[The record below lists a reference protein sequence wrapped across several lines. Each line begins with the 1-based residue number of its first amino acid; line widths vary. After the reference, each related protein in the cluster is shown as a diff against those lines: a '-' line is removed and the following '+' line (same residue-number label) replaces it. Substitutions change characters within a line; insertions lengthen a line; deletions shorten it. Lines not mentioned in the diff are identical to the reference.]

1 MDAYYV
7 ETKEEAVAKALEL
20 MPKGSTISWGGT
32 MSVAEAGLMDAIRNG
47 DYTLYDRDQT
57 ETAKERE
64 EMMHQAFFA
73 DFFLGSTNAV
83 GRRSCEYRRDG
94 EPGGSLCVW
103 SKECSS
109 DRGDEQGCQDTGG
122 CSAPGKK

>member
-47 DYTLYDRDQT
+47 DYTLYDRDQA

-73 DFFLGSTNAV
+73 DSFWQHQ
-83 GRRSCEYRRDG
+83 C
-94 EPGGSLCVW
+94 
-103 SKECSS
+103 SK
-109 DRGDEQGCQDTGG
+109 
-122 CSAPGKK
+122 

>member
-1 MDAYYV
+1 MDVRSMRNAVLGARVVNALKSRNMDAYYV

-57 ETAKERE
+57 ETSKERE
-64 EMMHQAFFA
+64 EMMHKAFFA
-73 DFFLGSTNAV
+73 DSFWA
-83 GRRSCEYRRDG
+83 
-94 EPGGSLCVW
+94 
-103 SKECSS
+103 
-109 DRGDEQGCQDTGG
+109 
-122 CSAPGKK
+122 APMQ

>member
-1 MDAYYV
+1 MDVRSMRNAVLGARVVNALKSRNMDAYYV

-57 ETAKERE
+57 ETSKERE
-64 EMMHQAFFA
+64 EMMHKHFCR
-73 DFFLGSTNAV
+73 FLSGQHQ
-83 GRRSCEYRRDG
+83 C
-94 EPGGSLCVW
+94 
-103 SKECSS
+103 SK
-109 DRGDEQGCQDTGG
+109 
-122 CSAPGKK
+122 

>member
-1 MDAYYV
+1 MDVRSMRNAVLGARVVNALKSRNMDAYYV

-57 ETAKERE
+57 ETSKERE
-64 EMMHQAFFA
+64 EMMHKAIFCR
-73 DFFLGSTNAV
+73 FLSGQHQ
-83 GRRSCEYRRDG
+83 C
-94 EPGGSLCVW
+94 
-103 SKECSS
+103 SK
-109 DRGDEQGCQDTGG
+109 
-122 CSAPGKK
+122 

>member
-47 DYTLYDRDQT
+47 DYMLYDRDQA
-57 ETAKERE
+57 ETAKRE
-64 EMMHQAFFA
+64 KNDASSIFCRFLSGQHQ
-73 DFFLGSTNAV
+73 
-83 GRRSCEYRRDG
+83 C
-94 EPGGSLCVW
+94 
-103 SKECSS
+103 SK
-109 DRGDEQGCQDTGG
+109 
-122 CSAPGKK
+122 